1 MPLYPDGTLLDLAV
15 RRMEGGT
22 RLAGGRARW
31 ASARGWSRAHVE
43 RAERVAEERGLAPTK
58 KGVIVLDVAAN
69 SEARRAGFRSGD
81 IVLQINTSA
90 VERVQDVLRL
100 ARNASGDTALEIERG
115 NRRLRV
121 TLRR

>member
-1 MPLYPDGTLLDLAV
+1 
-15 RRMEGGT
+15 
-22 RLAGGRARW
+22 
-31 ASARGWSRAHVE
+31 
-43 RAERVAEERGLAPTK
+43 
-58 KGVIVLDVAAN
+58 VLDVAAN
-69 SEARRAGFRSGD
+69 SEARLAGFRSGD

>member
-1 MPLYPDGTLLDLAV
+1 MDTPYGAYRVMTA
-15 RRMEGGT
+15 
-22 RLAGGRARW
+22 AGLQIANINP
-31 ASARGWSRAHVE
+31 ALS
-43 RAERVAEERGLAPTK
+43 EERDLPPGK

-69 SEARRAGFRSGD
+69 SEARRAGFRIGD
-81 IVLQINTSA
+81 IVLQINESPI
-90 VERVQDVLRL
+90 ERVQDVLRL